1 MSFLNTLTFTTANDL
16 APTPIE
22 KKRHQLVSA
31 LKDQLALLD
40 DSSLTKSRKKWINV
54 DGDRILTV
62 KQMPIRS
69 WWKQTLD
76 GKVMFFVRSGLKRI
90 EFEKGKTAII
100 VSTIGDLP
108 KLIKGL
114 IDATQTGE
122 LDHLLI
128 GRIEP
133 SPTVKKKVA

>member
-1 MSFLNTLTFTTANDL
+1 MSFLKTLTFSTANDL
-16 APTPIE
+16 IPSPIE
-22 KKRHQLVSA
+22 KKRHQLVAA
-31 LKDQLALLD
+31 LKDQLALFENPE
-40 DSSLTKSRKKWINV
+40 LTKPRKKWIKIH
-54 DGDRILTV
+54 GERILTLKDIPV
-62 KQMPIRS
+62 RP
-69 WWKQTLD
+69 WWKETLD
-76 GKVMFFVRSGLKRI
+76 GKVMFFVRSGLRGI
-90 EFEKGKTAII
+90 EFEKGKAAI
-100 VSTIGDLP
+100 VVATIGDLP